1 MSCPNRRCLLR
12 LISDRKSSQ
21 WWHLVID
28 DPEMSEKFVS
38 STTTPSI
45 VSNCNVGAWKLTVV
59 VWSYTLLTF
68 MMRAWCMIFFYVMHP
83 SPTIIFWWKNLELI
97 QSQTLTYKW
106 QDLFKHKK
114 VLYLNNFIKAIS
126 QNIKIVLKIML
137 WEGSKLRIDQW
148 NAFCDKLYD
157 FLTKLVVNER
167 STICIISRNRWPQLT
182 Y

>member
-1 MSCPNRRCLLR
+1 MIRKWVKSLYLLQRRPLLSP
-12 LISDRKSSQ
+12 IA
-21 WWHLVID
+21 I
-28 DPEMSEKFVS
+28 
-38 STTTPSI
+38 
-45 VSNCNVGAWKLTVV
+45 VGAWKLTVV

-106 QDLFKHKK
+106 QNLFKHKK

-126 QNIKIVLKIML
+126 QNIKIVLKVML

-148 NAFCDKLYD
+148 NAFLWQTVRLSNK
-157 FLTKLVVNER
+157 
-167 STICIISRNRWPQLT
+167 ISCYRKKHNL
-182 Y
+182 